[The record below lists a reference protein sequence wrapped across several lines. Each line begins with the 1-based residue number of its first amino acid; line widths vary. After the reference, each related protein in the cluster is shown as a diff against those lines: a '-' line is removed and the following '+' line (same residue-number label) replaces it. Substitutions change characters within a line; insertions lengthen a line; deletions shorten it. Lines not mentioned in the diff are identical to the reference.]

1 MANKQLRRVYA
12 KEQTSAD
19 LSVYRRTKFKSREVH
34 TVVVRTERN
43 GLYDAWNFGVNA
55 DGTVSLDCERFA
67 LRGGSTPR
75 RASNKRIYPDPDE
88 VPESV
93 RERLEAAGYTLRE

>member
-1 MANKQLRRVYA
+1 MATKQQRRVYA
-12 KEQTSAD
+12 KDEPSDD

-34 TVVVRTERN
+34 TVVVRTDED

-67 LRGGSTPR
+67 LRGGSMPHR
-75 RASNKRIYPDPDE
+75 SSNKRIYPDPEE

-93 RERLEAAGYTLRE
+93 RERLEAAGYEVRE